1 MGKPQDRVKDVEYS
15 DERRSR
21 MKVKVRW
28 LYKVSLF
35 KSLEV
40 PVGLNVFSS
49 SIFVQIYYGRQVISK
64 F

>member
-49 SIFVQIYYGRQVISK
+49 SIFVQIY
-64 F
+64 

>member
-40 PVGLNVFSS
+40 PVGLNVSVHQFLSKS
-49 SIFVQIYYGRQVISK
+49 TRQVISK